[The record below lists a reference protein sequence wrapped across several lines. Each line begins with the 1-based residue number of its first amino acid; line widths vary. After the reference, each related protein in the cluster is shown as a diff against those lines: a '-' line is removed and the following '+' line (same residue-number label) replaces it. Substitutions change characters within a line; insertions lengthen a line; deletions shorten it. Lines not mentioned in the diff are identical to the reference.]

1 MDRLTRSK
9 KAFGDRAAP
18 MASAVNP
25 VERAESPPLTIT
37 SFLAVHKTFDSFRIV
52 KWHKALSAAFLSQA
66 ARWAVGPAPADCR
79 QNVYFLTSCRNLFWG
94 LPDWSKA

>member
-1 MDRLTRSK
+1 
-9 KAFGDRAAP
+9 

-25 VERAESPPLTIT
+25 VERAESPPLTIA

-66 ARWAVGPAPADCR
+66 ARWAVGPAPADWLHYAE
-79 QNVYFLTSCRNLFWG
+79 NVDSLTELYIGRVSNRM
-94 LPDWSKA
+94 P